1 MGTLFDVYMGKHG
14 TNGVN
19 GYLVATTNSGDGGSF
34 GVDYAIPSQLYDQSI
49 IDLLMVG
56 QNGEGSV
63 GVAFYN
69 KEGGGAAPSTG
80 TGSSSSGSTSG
91 GSYVSYVP
99 TFSIVTVKPGE
110 SVTIRTNN
118 FPPGQAFTVRMGPY
132 GTYGINGEIV
142 GTTDSGAGGSFE
154 ATYSIPASLK
164 SADAIAIRMDSS
176 QGYYAYNWF
185 TNMGTT
191 SAAPPPATVATAA
204 PGTSPAPANPPPSG
218 YTGYPYFFINSVV
231 ANSTVTITGY
241 NFPAN
246 QTFAVTMGPYGG
258 YGTGGT
264 VVGTTETGAGGTIT
278 ATYNIPASLAGSYQI
293 ALRLE
298 SPYNYAY
305 NWFYNVTAP

>member
-1 MGTLFDVYMGKHG
+1 M
-14 TNGVN
+14 
-19 GYLVATTNSGDGGSF
+19 VADDG
-34 GVDYAIPSQLYDQSI
+34 A
-49 IDLLMVG
+49 
-56 QNGEGSV
+56 GSV
-63 GVAFYN
+63 SVAFYN
-69 KEGGGAAPSTG
+69 KSGGGAAPSTG
-80 TGSSSSGSTSG
+80 GSTSSGTTGSTSG

-99 TFSIVTVKPGE
+99 TFSIVTVKSGE

-191 SAAPPPATVATAA
+191 SAAPPPAATTA
-204 PGTSPAPANPPPSG
+204 PGTSPAPVNPPPSG